1 MALTPP
7 VIASAAWQSSCCA
20 RFGVMALLKRLYWI
34 AASQAPRNDGMLPW
48 ADRKSN
54 RMRTIM
60 AEVLGITGLQIG
72 PA

>member
-1 MALTPP
+1 MDKKIKTHIFCNKNL
-7 VIASAAWQSSCCA
+7 QN
-20 RFGVMALLKRLYWI
+20 K
-34 AASQAPRNDGMLPW
+34 

-60 AEVLGITGLQIG
+60 AQVLGITGLQAA

>member
-1 MALTPP
+1 MLGAQREC
-7 VIASAAWQSSCCA
+7 IADAI
-20 RFGVMALLKRLYWI
+20 KIYK
-34 AASQAPRNDGMLPW
+34 NK

-60 AEVLGITGLQIG
+60 AQVLGITGLQAA

>member
-1 MALTPP
+1 MAQVLKHYLLEEMLIFKREC
-7 VIASAAWQSSCCA
+7 IADAI
-20 RFGVMALLKRLYWI
+20 KIYK
-34 AASQAPRNDGMLPW
+34 NK

-60 AEVLGITGLQIG
+60 AQVLGITGLQAA